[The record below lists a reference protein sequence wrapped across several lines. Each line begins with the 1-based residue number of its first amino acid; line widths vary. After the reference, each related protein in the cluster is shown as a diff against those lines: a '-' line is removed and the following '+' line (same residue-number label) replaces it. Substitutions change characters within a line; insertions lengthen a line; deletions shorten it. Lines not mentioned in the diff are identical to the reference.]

1 MSSYTTYR
9 DRDRDWDEPRS
20 SVSIKRYVIP
30 PEDDRDRNVVL
41 RRPLDD
47 WDDRSGLVSRYEPE
61 DDPYRYGDYYERE
74 YSEPYGIRH
83 YVPSGHYLDLPPVPI
98 IIPQGQPVIIHEARG
113 PVYVHPR
120 ESDYVDRDPSY
131 YYHRRLRRELSPGDS
146 ISQAPR
152 RHYDD
157 RDYNSED
164 SRDYDERPH
173 HRRHMAEG
181 ALVGVGAAE
190 LLRNRRKNE
199 GDDVSNGAGRVGR
212 DVGAGALGAVA
223 VEAASRAKDYYRSR
237 SRHRSHSSYDDD
249 RDSRHHRHRHRRH
262 RHSHGGRSR
271 SRARS
276 HSRGKT
282 WAGVGLGA
290 AAIAALALA
299 KNNHH
304 SNDDRRS
311 RSRHRRASSSRRSER
326 KDEGD
331 DHRSGSHKKKHM
343 AGAGLAG
350 AAAAGFLNR
359 AYSRS
364 RSRGGSRSRS
374 HSKVRKALPVV
385 AGGLGTAA
393 ATGLYEKNKDK
404 KEESQSRHRERPRRS
419 RSQSRP
425 PSGVYPDPSR
435 DSAGL
440 IEYGDHPVHGNIPA
454 ADYYGRPPTPPGYY
468 SDASDPVASGAAGY
482 GRSRNRSR
490 SRSRDRF
497 SDSSSGSG
505 SVSPRR
511 SGSRPG
517 KYHIRSPVAL
527 VVNRACG

>member
-20 SVSIKRYVIP
+20 SVSVKRYVIP
-30 PEDDRDRNVVL
+30 PEDGRDRNVVL

-47 WDDRSGLVSRYEPE
+47 WDDRSGLVSRYGPE
-61 DDPYRYGDYYERE
+61 DDLYRYGDYYERE

-83 YVPSGHYLDLPPVPI
+83 YAPSGYYLDLPPVPI
-98 IIPQGQPVIIHEARG
+98 IISQGQPVIIHEARN
-113 PVYVHPR
+113 PVYAHPR

-131 YYHRRLRRELSPGDS
+131 YYHRRLRRELSPEDS

-164 SRDYDERPH
+164 SKDYDERPH

-199 GDDVSNGAGRVGR
+199 GDDVSNGAGRVGQ

-249 RDSRHHRHRHRRH
+249 RGSRRHRHRRH

-311 RSRHRRASSSRRSER
+311 RSRHRRASSSRRPER
-326 KDEGD
+326 ED

-350 AAAAGFLNR
+350 AAAAGLLDSSYNG
-359 AYSRS
+359 S

-374 HSKVRKALPVV
+374 RSKVRKALPVV

-404 KEESQSRHRERPRRS
+404 KEESRSRHREQPRRS
-419 RSQSRP
+419 RSRSRA
-425 PSGVYPDPSR
+425 PSDVYPDPSR

-440 IEYGDHPVHGNIPA
+440 IEYGDHPVHGSIPA

-482 GRSRNRSR
+482 GPSRNRSRSRSLSR

-511 SGSRPG
+511 PGYRPG
-517 KYHIRSPVAL
+517 KYHS
-527 VVNRACG
+527 